1 MLLQC
6 AGMVAQPNDM
16 PRSRR
21 VGTVGSMPTPV
32 LVTNPRSDRELQ
44 GLAEALVRDGAA
56 TTAALASALR
66 DRYPR
71 VVVRERSLSHEA
83 VAVWYVYREGSWIP
97 SEQS

>member
-1 MLLQC
+1 
-6 AGMVAQPNDM
+6 M
-16 PRSRR
+16 PA
-21 VGTVGSMPTPV
+21 PA

-44 GLAEALVRDGAA
+44 WLAEVLVREGAT
-56 TTAALASALR
+56 TTAALTAALR

-83 VAVWYVYREGSWIP
+83 VPVWYVYREGSWIP